1 MHVSF
6 VSDRLERD
14 FLSEKALKRAF
25 GDRAKRIMMRLDLLE
40 AAKCLADVPA
50 TPPSRRHELKGDRA
64 GCFAV
69 DVTGNWRLVFRP
81 NHDPVPLTA
90 DGGFDLQAI
99 TAITIVAVTDY
110 H

>member
-6 VSDRLERD
+6 VSDKLERQ
-14 FLSEKALKRAF
+14 FQTEKSLVRAF
-25 GDRAKRIMMRLDLLE
+25 GDRAKRIMMRLDLLK
-40 AAKCLADVPA
+40 AAKCLADVPS
-50 TPPSRRHELKGDRA
+50 TPPPRRHELKGDRA

-81 NHDPVPLTA
+81 NPHLAPLA
-90 DGGFDLQAI
+90 PDGGYYLQAI
-99 TAITIVAVTDY
+99 TAITVIVVEDY